1 MNYSQTVT
9 SQFSRKP
16 YFLLFAIFL
25 LFFPTILGFQPFL
38 PKTVQNLFLLV
49 RFILIPVAVLFYYR
63 SNINLL
69 TLIVFFLFFS
79 ISIIYNNIFRK
90 DELMINSLILFASFF
105 YFKLGFY
112 LTEIKEDI
120 SRYFKYL
127 LIGVTLFNFL
137 TILVYLLIVND
148 FIDVM
153 DIYETIQRDNDP
165 TIFRFSLGN
174 SIELPFVMTCIVFC
188 CVRGLPN
195 NYLTIISTLVNL
207 IVVLISQSRL
217 VIFMALILFFKQI
230 LSSKAGNKLIFL
242 VILCAL
248 LLFYWED
255 FVGLILSIYDRFQG
269 NDYGS
274 KEDRI
279 FLFDKFLDKVNPLNL
294 LLGNGF
300 LSSTDLVQ
308 ASKGEYRTIES
319 LFLQLVYEFG
329 FIGCLL
335 LLSIYFIDKHKVY
348 KPVFSNVFLL
358 LVYVQVLFF
367 LPLFSGF
374 PIIMFLIGQ
383 NSLEHEFTK
392 AQLTN
397 A

>member
-1 MNYSQTVT
+1 
-9 SQFSRKP
+9 
-16 YFLLFAIFL
+16 
-25 LFFPTILGFQPFL
+25 LFFPAFLGFQPFL
-38 PKTVQNLFLLV
+38 PKIFQNIFLLI
-49 RFILIPVAVLFYYR
+49 RFTFIPVAVLFNYR
-63 SNINLL
+63 KKIDFLP
-69 TLIVFFLFFS
+69 IFVFLLFFS
-79 ISIIYNNIFRK
+79 ISIVFNNVFKK

-105 YFKLGFY
+105 YYKLGYY
-112 LTEIKEDI
+112 LTEINDDI
-120 SRYFKYL
+120 SKYFRYL

-148 FIDVM
+148 YIDVL

-165 TIFRFSLGN
+165 TTFRFSLGN
-174 SIELPFVMTCIVFC
+174 SIELPFIMTCIVFC
-188 CVRGLPN
+188 CVKVLPN
-195 NYLTIISTLVNL
+195 NYLSIISTLVNL

-217 VIFMALILFFKQI
+217 VIFMALLLFFKQI
-230 LSSKAGNKLIFL
+230 FTTKATNKLIFL
-242 VILCAL
+242 MILCAF
-248 LLFYWED
+248 LFVYWED
-255 FVGLILSIYDRFQG
+255 FVGLVLSIYDRFQG

-335 LLSIYFIDKHKVY
+335 FLSIYFIDKHKVY
-348 KPVFSNVFLL
+348 KPSFSNVFLL

-374 PIIMFLIGQ
+374 PIVMFLIGQ
-383 NSLEHEFTK
+383 NSLEHEFSK
-392 AQLTN
+392 ASLTN